1 MSDIYERLGVK
12 KIINAWGT
20 VTRVGGSLVD
30 PTVMEEMAK
39 ASRAYIDFEEYH
51 MKAGEYIAKLIGVEA
66 AFISSG
72 AAAGIAIATAAC
84 IVGTDS
90 VGINQLPDT
99 TGFKNEVILLKS
111 HRSRYDQGIR
121 MVGGNLVE
129 VGYADL
135 TLSEQLERAI
145 TEKTAMCFYL
155 AESENIR
162 ASLPLK
168 QVASIMHKHG
178 VPVVVDA
185 AAEIP
190 PRENLTRFLEE
201 GASLVVFSGGKDIHG
216 PQSSGLVLGK
226 ADLVKACHANAC
238 PNHSV
243 GRSMKVDKETI
254 AGIVRAVE
262 LYMDKDMDADLRN
275 MESLVSS
282 ILDGLKPYDSILE
295 AYRGIPTE
303 PGIQPVICP
312 RVYVKLKNGMD
323 PIVVKQALFAG
334 DPGIVCGLLDKKLIF
349 NSQLLQYKDVPVILR
364 RLIEILE

>member
-1 MSDIYERLGVK
+1 MNIYERLGVRK
-12 KIINAWGT
+12 LVNAWGT

-30 PTVMEEMAK
+30 PSVMEAMIE
-39 ASRAYIDFEEYH
+39 ASKAYIDFEEYH
-51 MKAGEYIAKLIGVEA
+51 TKAGTYIAELIGVDA

-84 IVGTDS
+84 MVGTDI

-99 TGFKNEVILLKS
+99 TGFKDEVILLKS

-121 MVGGNLVE
+121 MVGGKLVE
-129 VGYADL
+129 IGYADL
-135 TLSEQLERAI
+135 TLPEQLEHAI
-145 TEKTAMCFYL
+145 TDKTAMCFYL
-155 AESENIR
+155 AESEYIR

-168 QVASIMHKHG
+168 QVSSIMQKHG
-178 VPVVVDA
+178 IPVVVDA

-190 PRENLTRFLEE
+190 PRENLTRYLKE

-243 GRSMKVDKETI
+243 GRSMKVDKETV

-262 LYMDKDMDADLRN
+262 LYMTKDMDADMKR
-275 MESLVSS
+275 MEAVVGS
-282 ILDGLKPYDSILE
+282 ILDGLKPYTSVLE
-295 AYRGIPTE
+295 AYQGIPTD

-312 RVYVKLKNGMD
+312 RVYVNLKQGID
-323 PIVVKQALFAG
+323 PSLVKEALFSG
-334 DPGIVCGLLDKKLIF
+334 DTGIVCGLLDNKLVF
-349 NSQLLQYKDVPVILR
+349 NSQLLEEQDVPVIIA
-364 RLIEILE
+364 RLAEVLNA